1 MEFTDKQA
9 IYLQIVD
16 YVCDCIVAGKWQ
28 TDERIPSV
36 RDLAVELLVNP
47 NTVMRAYEHLQT
59 KGIVYTRRGVG
70 LHVAPEAGNT
80 IVSSRRDNFIRLE
93 MPELFGKLT
102 RLNISFEELK
112 QQYLLYLETHKDIQ
126 DEKK

>member
-9 IYLQIVD
+9 IYLQIVE

-59 KGIVYTRRGVG
+59 KGIIYTRRGVG
-70 LHVAPEAGNT
+70 LHVSPQASELILT
-80 IVSSRRDNFIRLE
+80 SRRDNFMQIE
-93 MPELFGKLT
+93 MPELFNRLIS
-102 RLNISFEELK
+102 LNISMDELK
-112 QQYLLYLETHKDIQ
+112 SHYINYLKLKKDKIS
-126 DEKK
+126 